1 MGFPL
6 ADFIRTAAKKI
17 MHQPETSGR
26 FDGSFL
32 CAETDDFTSAH
43 ASFNL
48 LRIIGMAQL
57 KKTPHLEMRSFAHSF
72 LGLPLAIIMLGG
84 CLMKLQQML

>member
-6 ADFIRTAAKKI
+6 ADFIRTVSEKI

-32 CAETDDFTSAH
+32 CAETDTFYQRSRKFQPFTDYWDGATQKNSP
-43 ASFNL
+43 S
-48 LRIIGMAQL
+48 
-57 KKTPHLEMRSFAHSF
+57 
-72 LGLPLAIIMLGG
+72 
-84 CLMKLQQML
+84 